1 MVGTEHS
8 KPSTTSAIYAYVL
21 KGSNTQAEQIMDI
34 IMIKG
39 GSNHN
44 DDSVNEYKKV
54 KEEMNRL
61 GFTNYKEYMDYL

>member
-1 MVGTEHS
+1 M
-8 KPSTTSAIYAYVL
+8 KINIKNKL
-21 KGSNTQAEQIMDI
+21 WIF
-34 IMIKG
+34 MIKG

-61 GFTNYKEYMDYL
+61 GFTSYKEYMDYL